1 MHTASLVHITP
12 DAEELIS
19 YMARVSNPSNQS
31 NTETSAKLIKYLIQH
46 NHWSPFEMVNMCVE
60 INTTRA
66 VAAQLLRHRSFSFQ
80 EFSQRYA
87 DVSSGLG
94 SPVMPALRTQDL
106 TNRQNSKDDLQAD
119 KREFYHRRISQLF
132 AESEDLYRE
141 LVSNGVAKECA
152 RDVLP
157 MASPSRLYMN
167 GTIRSWLH
175 YCDLRTSNGTQRE
188 HSLIANGVRDL
199 LYTYLPIVS
208 TSMWTRNLSW
218 MSLKPFIRH

>member
-12 DAEELIS
+12 DAAELIS

-208 TSMWTRNLSW
+208 TAMWTRNLS
-218 MSLKPFIRH
+218 